1 MKQQSVVIVG
11 RMNVGKSTLFNRL
24 SHDARSLTLNYA
36 GVTRDIIKGQ
46 CTWRDH
52 TFTLIDTGGISIQI
66 SKDPILQQVRTR
78 AMEAINTAFVLLFVV
93 DGTVGVTTEDLALA
107 KVLRAYGKHVIVVVN
122 KGDTKVAQDNVHEFL
137 RLGYGDPILISAQH
151 NSNINSLLDAILAY
165 QPMDEYSVDPAEQP
179 LRVALIGKPN
189 VGKSSL
195 MNLLL
200 KQERSIVA
208 DIPGTTRE
216 AITEQVS
223 FSQQDLLLS
232 DTAGIRRK
240 RSVEEPIEKLMV
252 SSTLRALDDAD
263 IILLVVDGSQGTLSD
278 QELKLAFYVFEQKHK
293 GLIIVF
299 NKDDIATEYADQMLI
314 MDKEKYAY
322 FLEKIITVTISCKT
336 GKNVTK
342 IAPLINQVWQ
352 NYCQKFDADGLTA
365 FIKEAFIK
373 KPLYVNSKLLIVR
386 RVEQVGTR
394 PITLLLI
401 VNEPK
406 WFGPTHIGFI
416 DNMLRKEYDLRG
428 IPIKF
433 LVRKSR

>member
-36 GVTRDIIKGQ
+36 GVTRDVIKGQ

-52 TFTLIDTGGISIQI
+52 TFALIDTGGISVQI
-66 SKDPILQQVRTR
+66 PKDPILQQVRIR
-78 AMEAINTAFVLLFVV
+78 ALEAINTAFVLLFVV
-93 DGTVGVTTEDLALA
+93 DGTVGVTAEDLALA
-107 KVLRAYGKHVIVVVN
+107 KVLRSYGKHVIVVVN

-151 NSNINSLLDAILAY
+151 NSNINTLLDAILAY
-165 QPMDEYSVDPAEQP
+165 QPIDEYSVDPEEQP

-208 DIPGTTRE
+208 DLPGTTRE

-299 NKDDIATEYADQMLI
+299 NKNDIATEYADQMLI

-336 GKNVTK
+336 GKNVAK

-352 NYCQKFDADGLTA
+352 HYCQKLDSDGLTA

-386 RVEQVGTR
+386 RVEQVSAR

-406 WFGPTHIGFI
+406 WFGPTHTGFI

-433 LVRKSR
+433 IVRKSR